1 MAQNLPSGPGVNF
14 KSPVIPKR
22 LNIPPAPK
30 IPELPTNIGSNVGN
44 SLKGSLPS
52 VPEAPKLPGIGAAP
66 AVPAGEDPCS
76 SAAYLKNKLKTMPL
90 IGNMSLSDLTP
101 NIDLDNLSAPKIPTM
116 KEIGNKIGDGIKGI
130 GDDISG
136 AIKDIGDDVT
146 GALEGLKPSNLLPN
160 IKKEIGK
167 VGRVALAGAI
177 EDKML
182 DVLGPVK
189 AGIGNRI
196 KRSVKTNLMMAGID
210 EVANIIAGE
219 PNIFDPCAGKDKLKA
234 NAVANVGAAQ
244 TGKIQKQMNSAIA
257 VKTKQAASSSNRMAR
272 DLQNP
277 HAKPALPAIGDLP
290 PTPGGN
296 PAAHETAV
304 VNNDAAVDQVADEA
318 IVEVAATVSQEQA
331 KNDDV
336 AELEQQAQ
344 TAPPEVVAV
353 APSRSGEQFPP
364 VEPEQKEK
372 LFVDSYIS
380 EPSKAWESKAESVT
394 YGELLGYVTPILDT
408 FKGAIGTGER
418 PSISLPRQMLDKRWK
433 PSTAD
438 LYAHTHDDSLQMSDS
453 DITNQMLIQKNSD
466 GKGDNISYSPRVART
481 ALQMLM
487 GMGSSADMRGG
498 SGRTS
503 GAWRTQSQ
511 AKKYMNPNR
520 YITMGIRS
528 RVISATPHLDGTPKV
543 NAEVYMVLYHTTD
556 NTSNF
561 WGPIDEERSI
571 LSYQSLGDTYMEAYK
586 NAVTEAIDS
595 WNWSDWFN
603 DNFVL

>member
-22 LNIPPAPK
+22 LNIPPAPE
-30 IPELPTNIGSNVGN
+30 IPKLPANIGSNVGN

-182 DVLGPVK
+182 DALGPVK

-244 TGKIQKQMNSAIA
+244 SGKIQKQMNSAIA

-277 HAKPALPAIGDLP
+277 FAKPALPAIGALP

-296 PAAHETAV
+296 PFSHETAV
-304 VNNDAAVDQVADEA
+304 ANNDAAVDKVADEA
-318 IVEVAATVSQEQA
+318 ITEVAKEVSTTEA
-331 KNDDV
+331 KNQDI
-336 AELEQQAQ
+336 AELEQEA
-344 TAPPEVVAV
+344 AEKGE
-353 APSRSGEQFPP
+353 SRSGTHTPP
-364 VEPEQKEK
+364 VERPAGVFDFRWWEPVWYYKNIPRRRSTWKKDTRKSFNEELPKVKKKALEGHIDPKRLDSITLAFAMVISGSVYEFKKEDFILLDKIPGFPDVFYSGWLHGELRKLEVANIVTGESMGGGFSINDTGGAVTDHLYTLRGSDNTEFSKKYPPFLMGEFSWENAQKGLGGGK
-372 LFVDSYIS
+372 TFFNQYILQNNGVRTLG
-380 EPSKAWESKAESVT
+380 SKAIVGEEPLEPLYSV
-394 YGELLGYVTPILDT
+394 P
-408 FKGAIGTGER
+408 
-418 PSISLPRQMLDKRWK
+418 
-433 PSTAD
+433 
-438 LYAHTHDDSLQMSDS
+438 LYW
-453 DITNQMLIQKNSD
+453 
-466 GKGDNISYSPRVART
+466 
-481 ALQMLM
+481 
-487 GMGSSADMRGG
+487 
-498 SGRTS
+498 TS
-503 GAWRTQSQ
+503 
-511 AKKYMNPNR
+511 
-520 YITMGIRS
+520 
-528 RVISATPHLDGTPKV
+528 H
-543 NAEVYMVLYHTTD
+543 E
-556 NTSNF
+556 
-561 WGPIDEERSI
+561 
-571 LSYQSLGDTYMEAYK
+571 
-586 NAVTEAIDS
+586 EAIDGLFDIVMNEEVLDLV
-595 WNWSDWFN
+595 W
-603 DNFVL
+603 DNNNATGKPYFANR